1 MLPVRRIIPLKL
13 NIDRIVGKRYSLV
26 DNLWIVGIEKNM
38 KNEVMIYP
46 AEILKC
52 NDSSDFLI
60 I

>member
-26 DNLWIVGIEKNM
+26 DNLWIEKNM

>member
-1 MLPVRRIIPLKL
+1 MLPVRKIIPLKL

-26 DNLWIVGIEKNM
+26 DNLWIEKNM